1 MVMTKVAMKYHDP
14 EAEGKP
20 FRYLVITFQECREQ
34 EISDGEAHRYAQLF
48 KEEDLGLSENM
59 EMESRNKTR
68 KFLLNSFEEIDCV
81 LLPPPVLDTG
91 TFLLSFCPPAAAL
104 LVRIQAKP
112 RLR

>member
-14 EAEGKP
+14 ESEGKP

-48 KEEDLGLSENM
+48 DKEDSGFSEDA

-68 KFLLNSFEEIDCV
+68 EFLIKSFAEIDCV

-91 TFLLSFCPPAAAL
+91 TFLLSFCPPPAAL
-104 LVRIQAKP
+104 VHVHGKT
-112 RLR
+112 RLS

>member
-14 EAEGKP
+14 ESEGKP

-48 KEEDLGLSENM
+48 GKEDSGLSENA

-68 KFLLNSFEEIDCV
+68 DFLLKSFEEIDCV
-81 LLPPPVLDTG
+81 LLPPPVTGTPKEVTG
-91 TFLLSFCPPAAAL
+91 TFLLSACPPAAAL
-104 LVRIQAKP
+104 VRIH
-112 RLR
+112 

>member
-14 EAEGKP
+14 ESEGKP

-48 KEEDLGLSENM
+48 DKEDLGFSENA

-68 KFLLNSFEEIDCV
+68 EFLIKSFAEIDCV

-91 TFLLSFCPPAAAL
+91 TILLSLCPPAAAL
-104 LVRIQAKP
+104 VRIQAKT
-112 RLR
+112 RSLS